1 MSWGSE
7 QNYEVTQIKTLLNPP
22 NECKEVLFVLYGWVL
37 ADLSLVASHGLF
49 PVTSILFLLLASNS

>member
-22 NECKEVLFVLYGWVL
+22 NKNQKGFLVLFFPFFCAVWLVLEYLG
-37 ADLSLVASHGLF
+37 LVTPQNLF
-49 PVTSILFLLLASNS
+49 PVTSI

>member
-22 NECKEVLFVLYGWVL
+22 NEYQKSAVWLVLPE
-37 ADLSLVASHGLF
+37 LSLVASQDLF
-49 PVTSILFLLLASNS
+49 PATSILFCY